1 MKKVILGGL
10 VQFTNLMMALVAMA
24 SIRAQACDCAVT
36 NVGSVSVPSV
46 GSCVEYAGGPSL
58 PCLDFMVTSVPGQ
71 PHPKPGKCIH
81 EPACVVQQ
89 GEIHECVYS
98 SRRFVVLAAPCAAS
112 CWSALSITVEYP
124 NGQGV
129 SIEPMSPGETIFID
143 APAGAI
149 PRACGTKEQSV
160 YIKFYDELGALVFE
174 LRARYGCAQC
184 KAKKAQ

>member
-1 MKKVILGGL
+1 MKKAMLGVL
-10 VQFTNLMMALVAMA
+10 VQFMNLMITLAAMT

-36 NVGSVSVPSV
+36 NIGSVSVPNV

-58 PCLDFMVTSVPGQ
+58 PCLDFAVTSVPGE
-71 PHPKPGKCIH
+71 PSPKPGKCIH

-98 SRRFVVLAAPCAAS
+98 SRRFVVTAAPCAAS
-112 CWSALSITVEYP
+112 CWSALGITVEYP
-124 NGQGV
+124 NGHGV
-129 SIEPMSPGETIFID
+129 TIEPMSPGETIFID

-149 PRACGTKEQSV
+149 PKACGTKEQSI
-160 YIKFYDELGALVFE
+160 YIKFHNELGMLVFE

-184 KAKKAQ
+184 KAKTAP